1 MYAIRNISVPKFRS
15 QCNTKSNFKTMKS
28 RCFKNFNSENFH
40 KDLMLPWY
48 LVALEDNPEIACV
61 KWQSMFLSVIDNQA
75 PHKQKRVRNV
85 TSPLDYSRLKK
96 ANVSKT

>member
-1 MYAIRNISVPKFRS
+1 
-15 QCNTKSNFKTMKS
+15 
-28 RCFKNFNSENFH
+28 
-40 KDLMLPWY
+40 MLPWY

-85 TSPLDYSRLKK
+85 ISPWITPDSKKLMFQRRERKKIASRFPTE
-96 ANVSKT
+96 AN